1 MQRLVGGAAWIMART
16 MKTSGS
22 ETLCAAANIFVGM
35 TEAPLLIRPF
45 VRGLT
50 RSELMAVMVA
60 GLATVAGGVMAV
72 YVRFGIDPGHLLT
85 ASVMSAPAALT
96 LAKIVV
102 PETEASQT
110 AGKVKLAVEKETVNV
125 IDAAASG
132 ALFGLRLAANVG
144 AMLLAFVG
152 LIALV
157 DFLLLGISGPLA
169 GPVPALEGLSL
180 SRIFGWIFSPLAW
193 LIGVP
198 WGDVTKVGGLIG
210 TKIAVNEF
218 LAYAQ
223 LSGIKDVIS
232 EKAFVIATYALCGF
246 ANFGSIAITIGGIGA
261 IAPERRADLAR
272 FGLKAM
278 IVAVLASALTAS
290 LAGILIG

>member
-1 MQRLVGGAAWIMART
+1 
-16 MKTSGS
+16 
-22 ETLCAAANIFVGM
+22 
-35 TEAPLLIRPF
+35 
-45 VRGLT
+45 
-50 RSELMAVMVA
+50 
-60 GLATVAGGVMAV
+60 
-72 YVRFGIDPGHLLT
+72 
-85 ASVMSAPAALT
+85 
-96 LAKIVV
+96 
-102 PETEASQT
+102 
-110 AGKVKLAVEKETVNV
+110 
-125 IDAAASG
+125 
-132 ALFGLRLAANVG
+132 
-144 AMLLAFVG
+144 MLLAFVG

-223 LSGIKDVIS
+223 LSGLRDAIS
-232 EKAFVIATYALCGF
+232 DKGFVIATYALCGF
-246 ANFGSIAITIGGIGA
+246 SNFGSVAITIGGIGA
-261 IAPERRADLAR
+261 IAPERRQDLAR

-278 IVAVLASALTAS
+278 IVGALASAMTAA
-290 LAGILIG
+290 LAGILVG